1 MQRVDAGRFKWSQG
15 QGDLASPG
23 GLMGGELIL
32 VVDDEPNIREV
43 VTLYLSQEGFRV
55 ASATT
60 GAEALDVAHRQRP
73 DLVILDLMLP
83 GGLSGLEVYKALQND
98 GRPQPV
104 IMLTA
109 RGSETDRVVGLE
121 LGADDYVVKPF
132 SPRELTARVK
142 AVLRRSAS
150 VAPPA
155 QAALTFG
162 RLRIDPSTRIV
173 TVDGSPVLLT
183 AREFDLL
190 LFLAQHPNQVFTRDQ
205 LMDRVWGYEV
215 AMDTSTVTV
224 HVRRLREK
232 IETDPASPQFVVT
245 VWGVGY
251 KFDAAA

>member
-1 MQRVDAGRFKWSQG
+1 MQPMDGVRWSAGESVVV
-15 QGDLASPG
+15 SPG

-55 ASATT
+55 VSATT
-60 GAEALDVAHRQRP
+60 GAEALDAARRQPP

-83 GGLSGLEVYKALQND
+83 GGLGGLEVYKALRNEQS
-98 GRPQPV
+98 RSLPV

-142 AVLRRSAS
+142 AVLRRSVT
-150 VAPPA
+150 VAPPG

-162 RLRIDPSTRIV
+162 RLRIEPSTRV
-173 TVDGSPVLLT
+173 VAMDGSPVLLT

-190 LFLAQHPNQVFTRDQ
+190 LFMAQHPNQVFTRDQ

-232 IETDPASPQFVVT
+232 IEADPANPQYVVT